1 MHDFLK
7 KEDMEK
13 IWNDICLRPGW
24 SDMDA
29 IKQNHILLLSHY
41 AHGGASKLVGTM
53 YIAKFLYPDKLPD
66 LHPEEVFKKWVTVY
80 EGLEYQTGHTFPA
93 YELND

>member
-1 MHDFLK
+1 
-7 KEDMEK
+7 
-13 IWNDICLRPGW
+13 
-24 SDMDA
+24 MDA

-66 LHPEEVFKKWVTVY
+66 LHPEEVFKNGSQCMKDWNIKQVI
-80 EGLEYQTGHTFPA
+80 LS
-93 YELND
+93 LLMS